1 METRSNQE
9 RQQRLRKYSSLK
21 AIQIL
26 DAISYAGSYSSV
38 TELCKI
44 TGLSIATVHRILQ
57 ELVECG
63 FVVRDPEQKQYRA
76 GFEAWSFAMGLKQTD
91 YLHEAAKEEMERL
104 NDLSLE
110 TIHLIAMEG
119 EQGVYID
126 KMGAKNSIGLRS
138 QIGRRIPL
146 FCTGGG
152 KALLSCQSEEWLDGY
167 LKRVPLEKF
176 TEHTL
181 VTRDA
186 LLKELEVSRVRG
198 YAIDNREHHGDI
210 ICVAAP
216 VFNHRGEVVC
226 TIGISA
232 PDYRFSL
239 DKALGYGEEVVKSAK
254 LVSARL

>member
-1 METRSNQE
+1 MEEKQVY
-9 RQQRLRKYSSLK
+9 QQRLKQYSSMK

-26 DAISYAGSYSSV
+26 SAISYSESYSTV
-38 TELCKI
+38 TELCEI

-63 FVVRDPEQKQYRA
+63 FVVKDLEQKRYRA
-76 GFEAWSFAMGLKQTD
+76 GFEAWSFAMRLKQTD
-91 YLHEAAKEEMERL
+91 YLHEAAKEEMTRL

-110 TIHLIAMEG
+110 TIHLIALEG

-126 KMGAKNSIGLRS
+126 KLGAKNSIGLRS

-152 KALLSCQSEEWLDGY
+152 KVLLAHQTEAWVEGY
-167 LKRVPLEKF
+167 LKRVPLEKY
-176 TEHTL
+176 TETTI
-181 VTRDA
+181 VTREA
-186 LLKELEVSRVRG
+186 LLKELEVVRVRG
-198 YAIDNREHHGDI
+198 YSIDNREHHSDI

-216 VFNHRGEVVC
+216 VFDHRGEVIC
-226 TIGISA
+226 SIGISA

-239 DKALGYGEEVVKSAK
+239 EAALGYADEVTESAK
-254 LVSARL
+254 IITAKLNQ

>member
-1 METRSNQE
+1 MEKKKAY
-9 RQQRLRKYSSLK
+9 QQHLKQYSSMK

-26 DAISYAGSYSSV
+26 SAISYSESYSTV
-38 TELCKI
+38 TELCEI

-63 FVVRDPEQKQYRA
+63 FVVKDPEQKRYRA

-91 YLHEAAKEEMERL
+91 YLHEAAKEEMGRL

-110 TIHLIAMEG
+110 TIHLIALEG

-126 KMGAKNSIGLRS
+126 KLGAKNSIGLRS

-152 KALLSCQSEEWLDGY
+152 KALLAQQTDPWLEGY
-167 LKRVPLEKF
+167 LKRVPLERY
-176 TEHTL
+176 TET
-181 VTRDA
+181 TIITKEA
-186 LLKELEVSRVRG
+186 LLKELEVIRVRG
-198 YAIDNREHHGDI
+198 YAIDNREHHSDI

-216 VFNHRGEVVC
+216 VFDHRGEVIC
-226 TIGISA
+226 SIGISA

-239 DKALGYGEEVVKSAK
+239 EAALGYGEEVLRSAQI
-254 LVSARL
+254 VTARLQQ

>member
-1 METRSNQE
+1 MDDKIRY
-9 RQQRLRKYSSLK
+9 QQHLKQHSSMK

-26 DAISYAGSYSSV
+26 SAISYSESYSTV
-38 TELCKI
+38 TELCEI

-63 FVVRDPEQKQYRA
+63 FVVKDPGQKRYRA
-76 GFEAWSFAMGLKQTD
+76 GFEAWSFAMRLKQTD
-91 YLHEAAKEEMERL
+91 YLHEAAIDEMTRL

-110 TIHLIAMEG
+110 TIHVITLEG

-126 KMGAKNSIGLRS
+126 KLGAKNSIGLRS

-152 KALLSCQSEEWLDGY
+152 KVLLAHQTESWLDGY
-167 LKRVPLEKF
+167 LKRVPLEKY
-176 TEHTL
+176 TDYTIT
-181 VTRDA
+181 TREA
-186 LLKELEVSRVRG
+186 LLKELEVIRVRG
-198 YAIDNREHHGDI
+198 FAIDNREHHSDI

-216 VFNHRGEVVC
+216 VFDHRGEVLC
-226 TIGISA
+226 SIGISA

-239 DKALGYGEEVVKSAK
+239 DAAYGYADEVVKSAAA
-254 LVSARL
+254 VTARLQR